1 MTTHQ
6 KSSAQTPPRTSPLP
20 ALRGHRYTYRL
31 VADPNPNHDALR
43 LDLGFGIHLTRPLTG
58 LKDPQPGQHVR
69 STATRLE
76 PAAERAAAYYS
87 YKAHLVRVIDG
98 DTLWLDI
105 DCGFE
110 VHIQQKVR
118 LRGIDAPELPTPEGE
133 RTRSFVKAA
142 LTPLPFLL
150 VTTTKP
156 DKYDRYLTDVF
167 YQAGEDDP
175 DAVLRTGTFLNRQLV
190 SEGLAERFRD

>member
-1 MTTHQ
+1 
-6 KSSAQTPPRTSPLP
+6 
-20 ALRGHRYTYRL
+20 
-31 VADPNPNHDALR
+31 
-43 LDLGFGIHLTRPLTG
+43 
-58 LKDPQPGQHVR
+58 
-69 STATRLE
+69 
-76 PAAERAAAYYS
+76 
-87 YKAHLVRVIDG
+87 
-98 DTLWLDI
+98 
-105 DCGFE
+105 
-110 VHIQQKVR
+110 
-118 LRGIDAPELPTPEGE
+118 